1 MPPEHSDWPGPQQPQ
16 AGSVG
21 PGQAGF
27 AQAGLA
33 EAPAS
38 AAPALVVRTRSTE
51 RTLHGGSTYRIGRDP
66 KSDIVV
72 ADSRVSWRHGT
83 LRVDGDVWLLED
95 GGSTNGTFVGLQR
108 IDRVPIAGDCVVR
121 LGNPDDGPVLRCM
134 LQAAAPPGAA
144 ASPAAAAAAAAFA
157 PPAAVAPVA
166 PFEPAPPFQPAG
178 PPPPSPLPAAAP

>member
-33 EAPAS
+33 EAPGS
-38 AAPALVVRTRSTE
+38 AVPALVVRTRSAE

-66 KSDIVV
+66 KADIVV

-83 LRVDGDVWLLED
+83 LRVEGGGWLLED
-95 GGSTNGTFVGLQR
+95 VGSTNGTFLGLQR
-108 IDRVPIAGDCVVR
+108 IDKAPITGDCVVR
-121 LGNPDDGPVLRCM
+121 LGNPDDGPILRFM
-134 LQAAAPPGAA
+134 PQAAAGPGAAAPGAAAAGAAAPGAAAPGAAAPGAAAPGAAAAAPPG
-144 ASPAAAAAAAAFA
+144 
-157 PPAAVAPVA
+157 V
-166 PFEPAPPFQPAG
+166 
-178 PPPPSPLPAAAP
+178 